1 MSPDSS
7 DHNGASHLGGTASV
21 ECLTTPKQGVRGEL
35 AIADVEEREDAQVNE
50 QPKATHS
57 CDHQL
62 FFVFVLGKPVVLLNF
77 LLFSKPLCAFFDDR
91 LPCAVAE
98 AEVDQGGDLPPVFGC
113 KCCKFGVGG
122 FTGY

>member
-7 DHNGASHLGGTASV
+7 DHNAASHLGGTASV
-21 ECLTTPKQGVRGEL
+21 ECLLTPKQGVRGEL

-62 FFVFVLGKPVVLLNF
+62 FFLFVLGKPVLSFGFLVL
-77 LLFSKPLCAFFDDR
+77 SEPLCTFVDDR

-98 AEVDQGGDLPPVFGC
+98 PEVD
-113 KCCKFGVGG
+113 
-122 FTGY
+122 